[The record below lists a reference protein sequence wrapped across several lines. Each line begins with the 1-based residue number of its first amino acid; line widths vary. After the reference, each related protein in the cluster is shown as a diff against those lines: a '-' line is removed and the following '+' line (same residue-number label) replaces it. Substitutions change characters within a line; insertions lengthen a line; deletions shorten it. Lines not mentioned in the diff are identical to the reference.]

1 VSHTDP
7 EVLALRALG
16 ETTGNPADDEH
27 IATCPHCRTEL
38 TRLAE
43 VVALAREDSNGAHLD
58 RPAPAVWER
67 IAAATGVEAAPAA
80 ARPAADM
87 GVEAPAAAA
96 RPAADTAKDAGQPG
110 STGTGENADEPG
122 STPPAGRSPG
132 RTWRRG
138 RLAVGVAGLAAG
150 LVIGIGAT
158 AGIAHL
164 TSSPA
169 TSVIA
174 RVALRPLPQFP
185 EWSGASGTATV
196 ESTAAGR
203 VIDVAIRAPRR
214 TGFYEVW
221 LLARN
226 GVSMISL
233 GDLNASHTGS
243 FTVPAGTDLGNYSRI
258 DVSLQPFDGSTLHA
272 RTSVVRGSLPP
283 AALAH

>member
-16 ETTGNPADDEH
+16 ETAGTPADAEH
-27 IATCPHCRTEL
+27 IATCAHCRAEL
-38 TRLAE
+38 TRLTG
-43 VVALAREDSNGAHLD
+43 VVALAREDTNGAHLD
-58 RPAPAVWER
+58 RPAPAVWDR
-67 IAAATGVEAAPAA
+67 IAAATGLDAAAGAWPAA
-80 ARPAADM
+80 GNAQDSPAA
-87 GVEAPAAAA
+87 GG
-96 RPAADTAKDAGQPG
+96 RPGPV
-110 STGTGENADEPG
+110 
-122 STPPAGRSPG
+122 PAGPRPVRRG
-132 RTWRRG
+132 WRRG

-169 TSVIA
+169 SPVIA
-174 RVALRPLPQFP
+174 QVPLRPLPQFP
-185 EWSGASGTATV
+185 QWRGASGTATMT
-196 ESTAAGR
+196 STPAGR
-203 VIDVAIRAPRR
+203 VIDVSLRAPRK

-233 GDLNASHTGS
+233 GDLDASHTGS
-243 FTVPAGTDLGNYSRI
+243 FTVPAGTDLRNYSRI

-272 RTSVVRGSLPP
+272 RTSVVRGSLPAAP
-283 AALAH
+283 AS